1 MISPLIVTLV
11 FAVPLLI
18 AAYTD
23 FWSMKIPNI
32 VSLAMA
38 AGFLLTLPLTWQGL
52 PVLGEHLMVAT
63 IFFAAGF
70 SMFAF
75 GWLGGG
81 DAKLMAAISL
91 WFGWGDALPFI
102 LATTLFGAALGILLM
117 FGGPIAPVRL
127 RTSALGMRLFQG
139 GKDMPY
145 GLALA
150 AGALYVWPNS
160 QIGSV
165 LIGG

>member
-1 MISPLIVTLV
+1 MISVLVVTLV
-11 FAVPLLI
+11 FAVPLLM

-23 FWSMKIPNI
+23 FWSMKIPNFI
-32 VSLAMA
+32 SLAMA
-38 AGFLLTLPLTWQGL
+38 AGFILTLPLTWQGL
-52 PVLGEHLMVAT
+52 PSFGEHLMVGT
-63 IFFAAGF
+63 IFFLAGF
-70 SMFAF
+70 AMFAF

-102 LATTLFGAALGILLM
+102 VATTMFGAALGLFLI
-117 FGGPIAPVRL
+117 FGGHIAPLRL
-127 RTSALGMRLFQG
+127 RTSALGMKVFQG

-150 AGALYVWPNS
+150 AGALYVWPTS
-160 QIGSV
+160 QIGTA
-165 LIGG
+165 LFGG

>member
-1 MISPLIVTLV
+1 MIALLIVTLV

-23 FWSMKIPNI
+23 FSTMKIPNK

-38 AGFLLTLPLTWQGL
+38 AGFFLTLPLHWQGL
-52 PVLGEHLMVAT
+52 PVLADHLIIGA
-63 IFFAAGF
+63 IFLVAGF

-81 DAKLMAAISL
+81 DAKLMAAIGL
-91 WFGWGDALPFI
+91 WLGWPDMLPFI
-102 LATTLFGAALGILLM
+102 LYTTLFGAALGVFLLLGAHFM
-117 FGGPIAPVRL
+117 PVRL
-127 RTSALGMRLFQG
+127 RTSSVGMRLFQG
-139 GKDMPY
+139 GSDMPY

-150 AGALYVWPNS
+150 AGALFIWPTS
-160 QIGSV
+160 QITAA
-165 LIGG
+165 LIG

>member
-1 MISPLIVTLV
+1 MIAALVVTLV
-11 FAVPLLI
+11 FAVPLIL
-18 AAYTD
+18 AGYTD
-23 FWSMKIPNI
+23 FWSMKIPNK

-38 AGFLLTLPLTWQGL
+38 AGFIVTLPLTWQGL
-52 PVLGEHLMVAT
+52 PVFGEHLMMGT
-63 IFFAAGF
+63 IFFLAGF
-70 SMFAF
+70 AMFAF

-117 FGGPIAPVRL
+117 FGGQIAPVRL
-127 RTSALGMRLFQG
+127 RTSAFGMRLFQG

-150 AGALYVWPNS
+150 AGALYVWPSS
-160 QIGSV
+160 QIGSA
-165 LIGG
+165 LIG

>member
-1 MISPLIVTLV
+1 MIAGLVVTLV
-11 FAVPLLI
+11 FAAPLLA

-38 AGFLLTLPLTWQGL
+38 AGFFLTLPLTWQGL
-52 PVLGEHLMVAT
+52 PVFGEHLIVGT
-63 IFFAAGF
+63 IFFLAGF
-70 SMFAF
+70 AMFAF

-102 LATTLFGAALGILLM
+102 LATTLFGAALGIVLM
-117 FGGPIAPVRL
+117 FGGQIVPLRL
-127 RTSALGMRLFQG
+127 RTSAFGMRLFQG

-150 AGALYVWPNS
+150 AGALYVWPGS
-160 QIGSV
+160 QIGSA
-165 LIGG
+165 LIG

>member
-1 MISPLIVTLV
+1 MIVAFIVTLI

-23 FWSMKIPNI
+23 FWSMKIPNK

-38 AGFLLTLPLTWQGL
+38 AGFVIALPMTWQGL
-52 PVLGEHLMVAT
+52 PALAEHLSVGLV
-63 IFFAAGF
+63 FFAAGF
-70 SMFAF
+70 AMFAL

-91 WFGWGDALPFI
+91 WFGWGDVMPFV
-102 LATTLFGAALGILLM
+102 LYTTLFGAALGIFMMLSDTLL
-117 FGGPIAPVRL
+117 PVRV
-127 RTSALGMRLFQG
+127 RTSELGMRMFQG

-150 AGALYVWPNS
+150 AGALFVWPTS
-160 QIGSV
+160 SLFVALVG
-165 LIGG
+165 

>member
-1 MISPLIVTLV
+1 MISALVVTLV
-11 FAVPLLI
+11 FAAPLLM

-23 FWSMKIPNI
+23 FWSMKIPNL

-38 AGFLLTLPLTWQGL
+38 AGFFLTLPLTWQGF
-52 PVLGEHLMVAT
+52 PAFGEHMMMGT
-63 IFFAAGF
+63 IFFLAGF
-70 SMFAF
+70 GMFAF

-91 WFGWGDALPFI
+91 WFGWADALPFI
-102 LATTLFGAALGILLM
+102 LATTIFGAALGILLV
-117 FGGPIAPVRL
+117 FGGQIVPIRL
-127 RTSALGMRLFQG
+127 RTSAFGMKLFQG

-150 AGALYVWPNS
+150 AGALYIWPTS
-160 QIGSV
+160 QIGAAM
-165 LIGG
+165 IGG

>member
-1 MISPLIVTLV
+1 MIVAILVTLI
-11 FAVPLLI
+11 FAAPLLA

-23 FWSMKIPNI
+23 FWSMKIPNK

-38 AGFLLTLPLTWQGL
+38 AGFLVTLPLTWQGL
-52 PVLGEHLMVAT
+52 PALGEHLSVGLV
-63 IFFAAGF
+63 FFAAGF
-70 SMFAF
+70 AMFAF

-91 WFGWGDALPFI
+91 WFGWGDVMPFV
-102 LATTLFGAALGILLM
+102 LYTTLFGAALGLFIMLSD
-117 FGGPIAPVRL
+117 FIVPVKL
-127 RTSALGMRLFQG
+127 RTSELGMRMFQG

-150 AGALYVWPNS
+150 AGALFVWPTS
-160 QIGSV
+160 SLFMAITG
-165 LIGG
+165 

>member
-1 MISPLIVTLV
+1 MIAALVVTLV
-11 FAVPLLI
+11 FAVPLLV

-23 FWSMKIPNI
+23 FWSMKIPNL

-38 AGFLLTLPLTWQGL
+38 AGFFLSLPLTWQGL
-52 PVLGEHLMVAT
+52 PALGEHMMVGT
-63 IFFAAGF
+63 IFFLAGF
-70 SMFAF
+70 AMFAF

-91 WFGWGDALPFI
+91 WFGWADALPFI
-102 LATTLFGAALGILLM
+102 LATTLFGAALGIILIL
-117 FGGPIAPVRL
+117 GGRIMPIRL
-127 RTSALGMRLFQG
+127 RTSVVGMKLFQG

-150 AGALYVWPNS
+150 AGALYIWPTS
-160 QIGSV
+160 QIGAAM
-165 LIGG
+165 IGG

>member
-1 MISPLIVTLV
+1 MFVALIVTMI
-11 FAVPLLI
+11 FAAPLLM

-23 FWSMKIPNI
+23 FWSMKIPNL

-38 AGFLLTLPLTWQGL
+38 AGFFLTLPLTWQGL
-52 PVLGEHLMVAT
+52 PVFGEHLSMGL
-63 IFFAAGF
+63 IFFLAGF
-70 SMFAF
+70 AMFAF

-102 LATTLFGAALGILLM
+102 LYTTIFGAALGISLM
-117 FGGPIAPVRL
+117 LGGYLAPVKL
-127 RTSALGMRLFQG
+127 RTSAFGMRLFQG

-145 GLALA
+145 GIALA
-150 AGALYVWPNS
+150 AGALFVWPAS
-160 QIGSV
+160 QIGIA
-165 LIGG
+165 LIG